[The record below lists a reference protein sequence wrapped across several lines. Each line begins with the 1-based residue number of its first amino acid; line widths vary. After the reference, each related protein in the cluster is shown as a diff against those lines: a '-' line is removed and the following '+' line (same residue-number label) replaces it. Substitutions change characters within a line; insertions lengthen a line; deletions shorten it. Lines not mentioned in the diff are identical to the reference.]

1 MVCVVCLSGH
11 KKRLG
16 PFQCNLAEY
25 FAKSQTFP
33 PFCKSQTFPPFCKI
47 SSFPAILQISDFPAI
62 LQNLRLS
69 RHFLQ
74 NSDFAPSG
82 PFWVPFW
89 VVQKVSLLCL
99 PGKEGSVLIGL
110 CCHRLPESE
119 VRKPTLPAWKRGS
132 AHPCFIHLTEFFR
145 EASRGNLHLAPGQS
159 FCVARNQ
166 N

>member
-1 MVCVVCLSGH
+1 MMCVECLFCH
-11 KKRLG
+11 VTQKRLG

-47 SSFPAILQISDFPAI
+47 SSFPAILQ
-62 LQNLRLS
+62 NLILS

-145 EASRGNLHLAPGQS
+145 EASRGNLHLPPGQR
-159 FCVARNQ
+159 FCVA
-166 N
+166 